1 MMVRLSLATG
11 AIFAATAAFASPS
24 NDIGFN
30 PVAASHYC
38 EDLVES
44 YQVLDEDR
52 DTHMSHSIAEYRRS
66 PPSDEGSD
74 ISPHAASY

>member
-1 MMVRLSLATG
+1 MKVRLSLATG
-11 AIFAATAAFASPS
+11 AIFAAAAVFASPS

-38 EDLVES
+38 EDLAES

-52 DTHMSHSIAEYRRS
+52 NTYVSHCIAEYRES
-66 PPSDEGSD
+66 PPGDEGSD
-74 ISPHAASY
+74 ISSRAASY